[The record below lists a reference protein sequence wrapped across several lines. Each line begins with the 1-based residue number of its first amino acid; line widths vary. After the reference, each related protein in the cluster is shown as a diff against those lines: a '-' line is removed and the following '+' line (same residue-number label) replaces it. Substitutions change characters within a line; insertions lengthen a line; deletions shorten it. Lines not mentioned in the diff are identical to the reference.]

1 MKPSARDFK
10 NHLREVLRIC
20 QKTSWDKV
28 ELDLFIEEV
37 YAEFIE
43 RYLED

>member
-10 NHLREVLRIC
+10 DHLREVLRAHR
-20 QKTSWDKV
+20 KTSWGKR
-28 ELDLFIEEV
+28 ELELFIEEV